1 MDLWL
6 LIITWGWCR
15 AVANLPNIF
24 QAGWLPLL
32 GGCLGSSSSLRTRP
46 TWLPF
51 WPFLVSTRPSTR
63 WMTWLPNTKFYTL
76 PKTVA
81 TSLPTLNGWPT
92 SKNDSTSNKI
102 LYNPQCL
109 ETFTQSV
116 DDRIWKD
123 MSLNDSMTEVERSK
137 LAVWDYPVSDKYT
150 KIWQSMQVSLFFFAS
165 FCFNGVM
172 ITSLIG
178 CWTAT
183 HFWRGSNSRPRFF
196 LRPGWFRFPWF
207 ASLSI
212 CVKGFNF

>member
-1 MDLWL
+1 MDFRSLVSVLVSEQQGKVRRRSRGRETRIFTQRISLVLHDVTNSSSQFRFLSSVSMDLWL

-92 SKNDSTSNKI
+92 SKNDSTSNK
-102 LYNPQCL
+102 
-109 ETFTQSV
+109 
-116 DDRIWKD
+116 
-123 MSLNDSMTEVERSK
+123 
-137 LAVWDYPVSDKYT
+137 
-150 KIWQSMQVSLFFFAS
+150 
-165 FCFNGVM
+165 M
-172 ITSLIG
+172 I
-178 CWTAT
+178 
-183 HFWRGSNSRPRFF
+183 
-196 LRPGWFRFPWF
+196 
-207 ASLSI
+207 
-212 CVKGFNF
+212 